1 MGFGALLGLESGISY
16 TATGRDD
23 HPGQALIFEAHA
35 TFCALCI
42 ECIAVYINHIM
53 SRSPKH
59 LLGSNYVQTQL
70 AALLGGI
77 WELSSFRSV
86 SSKWEIF

>member
-23 HPGQALIFEAHA
+23 HPGQALIFEAFV

-42 ECIAVYINHIM
+42 VVYIISCPEVPNICW
-53 SRSPKH
+53 
-59 LLGSNYVQTQL
+59 VQNMFK
-70 AALLGGI
+70 
-77 WELSSFRSV
+77 LSWSLCLVAYGAVRL
-86 SSKWEIF
+86 